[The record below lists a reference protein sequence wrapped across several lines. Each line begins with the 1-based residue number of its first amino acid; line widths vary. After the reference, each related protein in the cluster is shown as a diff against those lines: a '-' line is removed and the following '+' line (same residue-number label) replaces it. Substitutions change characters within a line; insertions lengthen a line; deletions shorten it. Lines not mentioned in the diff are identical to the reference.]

1 MAPPHADPTPGTC
14 THGGASFDAVGS
26 EFDRLERRSEVI
38 NADVLDAWFDPAPA
52 VVEALRAHL
61 PWLLRTSPPTHA
73 EGLVRVV
80 ARQRGVPQAS
90 VLTAGGSSELIYLA
104 LPRWVQRGARVLLVD
119 PSYGEYEHLLGR
131 VLGADVRH
139 LVLRREEGWRLDP
152 QRLAQALHAER
163 PDLLVLVNPSSPT
176 GLCVDG
182 AALREVLAGLPE
194 GTRAWVD
201 ETYVDF
207 AGPGASLESLAAAH
221 PRVAVSKSMSKA
233 YALSGVRA
241 AYMVAAPQVLEPLR
255 PFLPPWSVGL
265 LAQVAAVRALEDRTW
280 YAAQWAATHRLRG
293 ELACGLAGLGFTV
306 TPSVTNFL
314 LAELPP
320 GAPDAPEAC
329 ALLAARGLWIRDLST
344 LGRALGRR
352 AVRLAVKDAA
362 TQARMLAVLGE
373 VLGPPARP
381 QPAAR

>member
-1 MAPPHADPTPGTC
+1 MASPQPQPAPDAVPGPC
-14 THGGASFDAVGS
+14 AHGGASFDAVGN
-26 EFDRLERRSEVI
+26 EFDHLERRDGVI

-52 VVEALRAHL
+52 VLAALREHL

-73 EGLVRVV
+73 EGLVRVI
-80 ARQRGVPQAS
+80 ARTRDVSPDS

-119 PSYGEYEHLLGR
+119 PSYGEYEHLLGS
-131 VLGADVRH
+131 VLGADVRR

-152 QRLAQALHAER
+152 QRLARALAEER
-163 PDLLVLVNPSSPT
+163 PSLLVLVNPSSPT
-176 GLCVDG
+176 GLCVEG
-182 AALREVLAGLPE
+182 RALREVLAALPE

-207 AGPGASLESLAAAH
+207 AGPGVSLESLAARD
-221 PRVAVSKSMSKA
+221 PRVVVSKSMSKA

-241 AYMVAAPQVLEPLR
+241 AYMVAAPQVLAPLR

-280 YAAQWAATHRLRG
+280 YAARWAETHRLRG
-293 ELACGLAGLGFTV
+293 ELACGLAGLGLAV

-314 LAELPP
+314 MAELPP

-329 ALLAARGLWIRDLST
+329 AALATRGLYLRDLST
-344 LGRALGRR
+344 LGQAVGRR
-352 AVRLAVKDAA
+352 AVRLAVKDAP
-362 TQARMLAVLGE
+362 TQARMLALLRE
-373 VLGPPARP
+373 VLAGRAGV
-381 QPAAR
+381 

>member
-1 MAPPHADPTPGTC
+1 MASPQPQPAPDAVPGPC
-14 THGGASFDAVGS
+14 AHGGASFDAVGN
-26 EFDRLERRSEVI
+26 EFDHLERRDGVI

-52 VVEALRAHL
+52 VVAALREHL

-73 EGLVRVV
+73 EGLVRVIARTRDV
-80 ARQRGVPQAS
+80 APDS

-119 PSYGEYEHLLGR
+119 PSYGEYEHLLGS
-131 VLGADVRH
+131 VLGADVRR

-152 QRLAQALHAER
+152 QRLARALAEER
-163 PDLLVLVNPSSPT
+163 PSLLVLVNPSSPT
-176 GLCVDG
+176 GLCVEG
-182 AALREVLAGLPE
+182 RALREVLAALPE

-207 AGPGASLESLAAAH
+207 AGPGVSLESLAARD
-221 PRVAVSKSMSKA
+221 PRVVVSKSMSKA

-241 AYMVAAPQVLEPLR
+241 AYMVAAPQVLAPLR

-280 YAAQWAATHRLRG
+280 YAARWAETHRLRG
-293 ELACGLAGLGFTV
+293 ELACGLAGLGLAV

-314 LAELPP
+314 MAELPP

-329 ALLAARGLWIRDLST
+329 AALAARGLYLRDLST
-344 LGRALGRR
+344 LGQAVGRR
-352 AVRLAVKDAA
+352 AVRLAVKDAP
-362 TQARMLAVLGE
+362 TQARMLALLRE
-373 VLGPPARP
+373 VLAGRAGV
-381 QPAAR
+381 